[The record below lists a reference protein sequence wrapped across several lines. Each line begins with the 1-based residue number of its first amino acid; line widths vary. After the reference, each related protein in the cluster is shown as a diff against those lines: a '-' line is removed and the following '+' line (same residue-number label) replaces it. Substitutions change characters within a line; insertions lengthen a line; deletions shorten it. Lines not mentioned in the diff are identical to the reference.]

1 MVFKLKI
8 ELSSQMDA
16 YALGATVWTMIFK
29 INPTGRNIIQ
39 DAQSK
44 TLPKVYRSLLK
55 NLLAEDPDDRMSVH
69 RVLYKVARGDKLF
82 RGMIERL

>member
-1 MVFKLKI
+1 
-8 ELSSQMDA
+8 MDA

-29 INPTGRNIIQ
+29 INPTGRNIIE

-44 TLPKVYRSLLK
+44 TLAKVYRSLLK
-55 NLLAEDPDDRMSVH
+55 NLLAEDPDERMSVH
-69 RVLYKVARGDKLF
+69 KVLYKVARGDKLF